1 MASDL
6 NSIAPLN
13 PFAEKPEEEEKEISV
28 DAFPVPTKQK
38 VDLNNVGISIDL
50 DMDEAELDNAGKEL
64 EIDAVIVPT
73 PKDVDDREFSIV
85 NISEQLTNRPLKEG
99 DDVVKLKDTSKLENF
114 ESQQSLNKLLVA
126 HWEGFDVDVEEGV
139 TRIEDTAKG
148 WEDANAEYSSSF
160 ARQQI
165 ESMLRYEATKPS
177 GYQRKALED
186 GIVNRY
192 NNISSALEDSSNPVR
207 QKLATELIDAGLDI
221 NSISYVMNGSEW
233 TPFLGTAM
241 GVLDIPDT
249 LESSRQM
256 WLKGDRAKAVGFAS
270 LAAAELAASIVGAG
284 MVIRKGKEIVTGEIS
299 QSTVDQMAQ
308 ITRATQESAAETV
321 SLASNTAA
329 NAPELQARLAEEWMQ
344 VTLGTGSNAELGVL
358 KIDADGNQV
367 IDFERMREA
376 GLSVAE
382 EVKELQDARARVLSA
397 NNDPTIKPQQADLDI
412 IEAANERMVK
422 SETGADTLRMDE
434 DQSFTGLTEEVG
446 DLVSPL
452 VRPEKFNALVSIA
465 SEYAKNNPG
474 AFPKDKTIIDSLF
487 ELTVANKFDVEKN
500 QELADLLSKY
510 GLSFDEYV
518 LSIAGSGSE
527 AGKIL
532 NKLSQIRKT
541 ANLSELDMVREKVRA
556 GQQGKA
562 MQVWRRLENM
572 RRGAM
577 VSQFKTAMRNLQS
590 AGMRVPMEAVENLF
604 DSAMYAMQQ
613 DGVKGLLKQV
623 NPLSKT
629 GYYTGSMAQ
638 IKYIF
643 SQPKMASEL
652 TEFLLKRPE
661 FEKMHDNLLNN
672 INEYQKALGSGSD
685 GGPAWKVTDAIL
697 KRGEGFVDIINTP
710 NRLQEH
716 LIRKGVFMG
725 ELERLVERHYKIT
738 TTTTGPRG
746 EVITSTKGVDFTKA
760 LKEGKLQDFISNSS
774 TVRGKGS
781 PKFEELLE
789 QATRRAL
796 DVTYAKAPDIQVF
809 KDASNFITRNGLT
822 PIIPFPRFMFNSM
835 ELMAQYSAG
844 AFNPALKHIF
854 GSKKGRPL
862 DAKDRQNISRNI
874 TGLAAI
880 SAAYQYRQSQDA
892 DSDYKVMTGRLV
904 EEGMGVDVTPQFP
917 LRQMLWIGEA
927 MKRLDPD
934 SAKRSLFPAAQ
945 LLGRLDGDNMQ
956 GTFND
961 WFDPKEFMET
971 FAGTTFR
978 TGTGNVFI
986 DEIAKLAGGA
996 GTPESDQKAADAVG
1010 KAVGQYIN
1018 SFLSPMRQVLD
1029 VQRMLELRPSE
1040 KMTTTRKADRP
1051 ILTGSATEN
1060 LYGAFKYS
1068 FNESLDQGQILTGA
1082 ENANLFNPSQEFNM
1096 EARAGGIQYEDA
1108 SDPKLLK
1115 NDPTNEG
1122 FTGKNL
1128 RGNPI
1133 AAFFGITMRGK
1144 KNEAAQYLQEKGF
1157 PVWKFESRTKEPDIK
1172 AAEDALM
1179 LSYMPL
1185 FLKDMKRQEAGLIK
1199 EYQKNIQLHGELTQE
1214 QYVNRQVIVEI
1225 EKQMTVYKSFARQIQ
1240 GGDNTF
1246 GITLPQV
1253 KALKKRQEAVR
1264 EQMETVRKDGA
1275 GINSD
1280 KYRNLQEKLKEI
1292 QLNFFDTV
1300 GRAEY
1305 LKIPKSIKV
1314 AALERW
1320 KTQVPNRKFDP
1331 NKFNDVIQLK
1341 GIVQGINAA
1350 SALVPKA
1357 IKQGLMS
1364 R

>member
-367 IDFERMREA
+367 VDFDRMREA
-376 GLSVAE
+376 GRAVAAD
-382 EVKELQDARARVLSA
+382 VQELQDARARVVSA
-397 NNDPTIKPQQADLDI
+397 RGQVGIEPSQADLNI
-412 IEAANERMVK
+412 IQAAESRMAQQATD
-422 SETGADTLRMDE
+422 TGAPVDTLRMDE
-434 DQSFTGLTEEVG
+434 DQAFTGLTEEVD

-452 VRPEKFNALVSIA
+452 VKPEKFNALVSIA
-465 SEYAKNNPG
+465 SEFAKNNPG

-487 ELTVANKFDVEKN
+487 DLTVANKLDVNTN
-500 QELADLLSKY
+500 QELADLLAKY
-510 GLSFDEYV
+510 GMSFDEYV
-518 LSIAGSGSE
+518 LAVAGSGSE

-532 NKLSQIRKT
+532 NKLSQIRK
-541 ANLSELDMVREKVRA
+541 AGNLSEIDAAKDKIRA
-556 GQQGKA
+556 NQQGKP
-562 MQVWRRLENM
+562 MQTWRRLENM
-572 RRGAM
+572 RRGLM

-590 AGMRVPMEAVENLF
+590 AGMRAPMEAVENLF
-604 DSAMYAMQQ
+604 DTAIYTLGQ
-613 DGVKGLLKQV
+613 DGVKGLIREV
-623 NPLSKT
+623 NPFSKT
-629 GYYTGSMAQ
+629 GYWTGSMAHM
-638 IKYIF
+638 KYIF
-643 SQPKMASEL
+643 SSPKMANEL

-661 FEKMHDNLLNN
+661 FEKQHDNLLNN
-672 INEYQKALGSGSD
+672 INEYQKALGSGSE
-685 GGPAWKVTDAIL
+685 GGAAWKATDALL
-697 KRGEGFVDIINTP
+697 KRGESVVDVLNTP

-716 LIRKGVFMG
+716 LIRRGVFVG
-725 ELERLVERHYKIT
+725 ELERLVKRHYKID
-738 TTTTGPRG
+738 G
-746 EVITSTKGVDFTKA
+746 KGVDFVQA

-781 PKFEELLE
+781 PKFENLLE
-789 QATRRAL
+789 QATKRAL
-796 DVTYAKAPDIQVF
+796 DVTYAKAPDIKVF
-809 KDASNFITRNGLT
+809 RDASNFITRNGLT

-835 ELMAQYSAG
+835 ELMGQYSAG
-844 AFNPALKHIF
+844 AFNPPLQRIF
-854 GSKKGRPL
+854 GSKKGPL

-880 SAAYQYRQSQDA
+880 CAAYNYRSSEDA
-892 DSDYKVMTGRLV
+892 PADYKEMTGRLV
-904 EEGMGVDVTPQFP
+904 EEGMGVDTTPQFP

-934 SAKRSLFPAAQ
+934 VAKFIPQAQ
-945 LLGRLDGDNMQ
+945 AVTFGKTEELQ
-956 GTFND
+956 GTFSD
-961 WFDPKEFMET
+961 WFDSKEFMET

-986 DEIAKLAGGA
+986 EEISKIAGGA
-996 GTPESDQKAADAVG
+996 GTPESDQKAADALG
-1010 KAVGQYIN
+1010 KAVGQYVN

-1029 VQRMLELRPSE
+1029 AQRIAEYRPSE
-1040 KMTTTRKADRP
+1040 NYINTRKADRP
-1051 ILTGSATEN
+1051 ILTGSTAEN
-1060 LYGAFKYS
+1060 LAGAFSYS
-1068 FNESLDQGQILTGA
+1068 FGESLDQGQILTGP
-1082 ENANLFNPSQEFNM
+1082 ENANLFNPSEEFKM
-1096 EARAGGIQYEDA
+1096 KQRAGGIQYADQ
-1108 SDPKLLK
+1108 SDTKMLR
-1115 NDPTNEG
+1115 NDPINEG
-1122 FTGKNL
+1122 FMSPNR

-1133 AAFFGITMRGK
+1133 ASFFGINMRGQ
-1144 KNEAAQYLQEKGF
+1144 KNEAAEYLQEKGF
-1157 PVWKFESRTKEPDIK
+1157 PAWKFESRTKEPDIK
-1172 AAEDALM
+1172 AAEDALVM
-1179 LSYMPL
+1179 SFMPV
-1185 FLKDMKRQEAGLIK
+1185 FLKDMKKKEADLIEDYK
-1199 EYQKNIQLHGELTQE
+1199 EDSSLHGKYTQE
-1214 QYVNRQVIVEI
+1214 QFVNNKVITEI
-1225 EKQMTVYKSFARQIQ
+1225 ESQMNVYRSLARIKY
-1240 GGDNTF
+1240 GEGNKF
-1246 GITLPQV
+1246 NITLPQAT
-1253 KALKKRQEAVR
+1253 ALQDRKQSVMDKMNEVRQEKG
-1264 EQMETVRKDGA
+1264 TN
-1275 GINSD
+1275 NSEYTALG
-1280 KYRNLQEKLKEI
+1280 KKLQEI
-1292 QLNFFDTV
+1292 QANFFNTV
-1300 GRAEY
+1300 ARAEY
-1305 LKIPKSIKV
+1305 LKIPKSKKRG
-1314 AALERW
+1314 ALQDWDE
-1320 KTQVPNRKFDP
+1320 KGPDRKFDP
-1331 NKFNDVIQLK
+1331 NNIEDVILLK
-1341 GIVQGINAA
+1341 SYIEGINET
-1350 SALVPKA
+1350 SAVIPKE
-1357 IKQGLMS
+1357 IKSGLMA
-1364 R
+1364 RQ